1 MANVAF
7 ESVPGFFVTGNLF
20 RPLEVKGP
28 CPVVLCPH
36 GHFPN
41 GRYEPDQQQLCAT
54 LARMG
59 AVVFSYSMIGYND
72 STQVPHHTPCAFTLQ
87 LWNSMRAVDFV
98 SSLEGVHAKRIAV
111 TVRRAAGRNRS
122 CSRRSIPAWPSPAR
136 WSWFPRTSTAAACAR
151 AGCRCIAALATLPTT
166 PRSPPC
172 SAPRPLL
179 VVSDGKD
186 WTKDVPT
193 REMPYLKSVYRLF
206 AAEAK
211 VENVHLAGE
220 GHDYGP
226 SKRQAVY
233 AFLARHLGLA
243 AKPVTKTDE

>member
-1 MANVAF
+1 MC
-7 ESVPGFFVTGNLF
+7 ESGL
-20 RPLEVKGP
+20 
-28 CPVVLCPH
+28 PVH
-36 GHFPN
+36 RGA
-41 GRYEPDQQQLCAT
+41 GYAT
-54 LARMG
+54 NNA
-59 AVVFSYSMIGYND
+59 
-72 STQVPHHTPCAFTLQ
+72 
-87 LWNSMRAVDFV
+87 
-98 SSLEGVHAKRIAV
+98 E
-111 TVRRAAGRNRS
+111 
-122 CSRRSIPAWPSPAR
+122 
-136 WSWFPRTSTAAACAR
+136 
-151 AGCRCIAALATLPTT
+151 IAALA
-166 PRSPPC
+166 
-172 SAPRPLL
+172 APRPLL

-243 AKPVTKTDE
+243 AKPVTKTDGIIDESPTVVEPAAALAAFDHAHPRPADALQGEAVILKVLRELQR